1 MEKNYDHSSEDN
13 IYKRWKESG
22 KMRADNKSTK
32 PPFTIPLPP
41 PNVTGQLHLGHA
53 AMLAIE
59 DILIRFKKMTGHE
72 SLWIPGTDHAAIAT
86 ENVVIKHLGIKSRE
100 KNYHEKIF
108 YKNVENLRPRN
119 ETGFVIKWKKWE
131 RGWIGHERLI
141 LLMKNEILRLIK
153 FLNNF
158 MKMI

>member
-100 KNYHEKIF
+100 ELSREDFLQECRKFAAEKRDRICHQME
-108 YKNVENLRPRN
+108 KM
-119 ETGFVIKWKKWE
+119 GAW
-131 RGWIGHERLI
+131 
-141 LLMKNEILRLIK
+141 
-153 FLNNF
+153 LNWSREAYAF
-158 MKMI
+158 